1 MVQPTGRHQK
11 ASCRGIYYELI
22 RSRKDREP
30 NMSKAATYSTSSAD
44 RSLALGRNVA
54 LVVGASL
61 VIAICARI
69 SVPLPFTPVFL
80 TLANFGVL
88 AVGLLLGSKRG
99 FAAAALYLSYGMAGL
114 PVFATGG
121 PGGVAQLLG
130 PTGGFLIAYPVV
142 AFIAGFIAECGTKS
156 FTRSLLAATAAE
168 VVLFASGI
176 SWLAVLTHTPIL
188 RAASF

>member
-1 MVQPTGRHQK
+1 M
-11 ASCRGIYYELI
+11 L
-22 RSRKDREP
+22 
-30 NMSKAATYSTSSAD
+30 KAATYSTSSTD

-69 SVPLPFTPVFL
+69 SVPLPFTPVPL

-114 PVFATGG
+114 PVFAAGG
-121 PGGVAQLLG
+121 GAAHLLG

-142 AFIAGFIAECGTKS
+142 AFIAGFIAERGTKS
-156 FTRSLLAATAAE
+156 FTRSVVAATAAE
-168 VVLFASGI
+168 VILFASGI

-188 RAASF
+188 RAASFGLYPFVFAEVMKVMASAGISSRLSRRF

>member
-1 MVQPTGRHQK
+1 
-11 ASCRGIYYELI
+11 
-22 RSRKDREP
+22 
-30 NMSKAATYSTSSAD
+30 MSKAATYSTSSAD
-44 RSLALGRNVA
+44 PSLALGRNVA

-69 SVPLPFTPVFL
+69 SVPLPFTPVPL

-99 FAAAALYLSYGMAGL
+99 FAAAALYLSYGVAGL
-114 PVFATGG
+114 PVFAAGG
-121 PGGVAQLLG
+121 GAAHLLG
-130 PTGGFLIAYPVV
+130 PTGGYLIAYPVV
-142 AFIAGFIAECGTKS
+142 AFIAGFIAERGTKS

-188 RAASF
+188 RAASFGLYPFVFAEVMKVMASAGISSRLSRRF